1 MCLQPFRAVVLDR
14 CPLHLCKVLLRSGHM
29 NTSVTVQQD
38 VPRMT
43 AGVELDATSHMKIC
57 IRSIPCAPCDRARE
71 RLLSMQRLLS
81 FTVLNGEERG
91 NAVGFQGNHCIAN
104 HTDML
109 RLSGA

>member
-1 MCLQPFRAVVLDR
+1 M
-14 CPLHLCKVLLRSGHM
+14 K
-29 NTSVTVQQD
+29 
-38 VPRMT
+38 

-57 IRSIPCAPCDRARE
+57 IRSIPCAPCDRAHRARE

-81 FTVLNGEERG
+81 FSVLNGEERG